1 MKKLFLFTCAILM
14 IFSCTSIED
23 NNSGV
28 PSKVAI
34 KWRFKVNGV
43 LYQWEGFSTYSS
55 TSGQSSYLVAP
66 SFSPVISFASP
77 VNSSNTR
84 EVMFSITIPTER
96 AGTFI
101 MNDLVPGSNGM
112 LLFINNNTYST
123 DQTLGQCEMK
133 LNISQIATSAGRITK
148 GTFSGSMRGIQSFSN
163 NLVQIT
169 EGSFESVR
177 L

>member
-1 MKKLFLFTCAILM
+1 
-14 IFSCTSIED
+14 
-23 NNSGV
+23 
-28 PSKVAI
+28 
-34 KWRFKVNGV
+34 
-43 LYQWEGFSTYSS
+43 
-55 TSGQSSYLVAP
+55 
-66 SFSPVISFASP
+66 
-77 VNSSNTR
+77 
-84 EVMFSITIPTER
+84 
-96 AGTFI
+96 